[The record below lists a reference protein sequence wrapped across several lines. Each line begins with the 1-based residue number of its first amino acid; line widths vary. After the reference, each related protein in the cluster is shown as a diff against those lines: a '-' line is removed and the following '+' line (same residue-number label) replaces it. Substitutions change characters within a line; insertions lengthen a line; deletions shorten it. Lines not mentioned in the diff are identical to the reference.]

1 MKQIKSI
8 KFDAEVMD
16 DVYEIEDVYAI
27 SIPQV
32 LQELAEDYF
41 KKCAEAG
48 YDVKNSIFD
57 ESREALVND
66 LHFHIRGAYFN
77 ENKHNMAGRLFKN
90 LSLDNAKIVYDDA
103 LANLR
108 GQKTPTRLWV
118 TGWVNE

>member
-16 DVYEIEDVYAI
+16 DIYEIEDVYAI
-27 SIPQV
+27 SVPQL

-57 ESREALVND
+57 ESRETLTQD
-66 LHFHIRGAYFN
+66 LHFHIRGAFFK
-77 ENKHNMAGRLFKN
+77 ENKHNMAGRLLKDVR
-90 LSLDNAKIVYDDA
+90 LDIAKIVYDDA

-108 GQKTPTRLWV
+108 GQKTPDRLWV
-118 TGWVNE
+118 YSWQ